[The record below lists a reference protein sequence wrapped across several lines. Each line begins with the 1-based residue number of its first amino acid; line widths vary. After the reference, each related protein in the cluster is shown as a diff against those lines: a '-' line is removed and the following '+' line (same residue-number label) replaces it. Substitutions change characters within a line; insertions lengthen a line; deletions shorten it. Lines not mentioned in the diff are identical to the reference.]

1 MKFMQGYVKSATHS
15 NSYAIPKDVS
25 NLFEIIHSICKVRGF
40 KTVVKFFPH
49 EVADMEPVVEMLH
62 FQETDEWWIAYV
74 LILWL
79 SIIVLV
85 PFDIDTIDSKKEHEI
100 LVKRIINISKTHMSN
115 SGKIREATAV
125 LLSKLLT
132 RPDVIRSGE
141 TDFFLNFL
149 AVEYQQTKDNA
160 NQMFLVSGILQTL
173 TETFKIGHRE
183 DMLKRVDTVFD
194 PILKGEVKNKF
205 MAKSTN
211 LRMFKVKL
219 AQRIGCIF
227 LKPKVAK
234 WRYQRGYRSL
244 LENL

>member
-1 MKFMQGYVKSATHS
+1 
-15 NSYAIPKDVS
+15 
-25 NLFEIIHSICKVRGF
+25 
-40 KTVVKFFPH
+40 
-49 EVADMEPVVEMLH
+49 
-62 FQETDEWWIAYV
+62 
-74 LILWL
+74 
-79 SIIVLV
+79 
-85 PFDIDTIDSKKEHEI
+85 
-100 LVKRIINISKTHMSN
+100 
-115 SGKIREATAV
+115 
-125 LLSKLLT
+125 
-132 RPDVIRSGE
+132 
-141 TDFFLNFL
+141 
-149 AVEYQQTKDNA
+149 
-160 NQMFLVSGILQTL
+160 MFLVSGILQTL

-205 MAKSTN
+205 MSKSTN